1 MSDTNTILLLIFIM
15 TSWTS
20 MMVFFFCS
28 AGTPGL
34 CCNWLQRYGHLSNS
48 SLTLIQTMGGQLTD
62 QESPVAFPYQLY
74 KRIKNN
80 TVDTQ
85 LVFIRDSLKLMAGL
99 YRHDNLSSVTWDT
112 KKMEDFLIIIHRQI
126 DGLNSCVSTET
137 HQVSQNR
144 RNRPLCRYYHRLKK
158 NTLCS
163 TGGSPASWELIRKES
178 KLHLDQLNQLWG
190 FMVESAGA
198 K

>member
-1 MSDTNTILLLIFIM
+1 M

-20 MMVFFFCS
+20 MLVFFLCS

-62 QESPVAFPYQLY
+62 QESPVAFPYRLY
-74 KRIKNN
+74 KRIKIN

-85 LVFIRDSLKLMAGL
+85 LVFLRDSLKLMAGL

-112 KKMEDFLIIIHRQI
+112 KKMEDFLNIIHRQI
-126 DGLNSCVSTET
+126 EGLNSCVST
-137 HQVSQNR
+137 QSQ
-144 RNRPLCRYYHRLKK
+144 RNPPLWRYYHRLKK
-158 NTLCS
+158 NTLRS